1 MPETA
6 SLLERCRSGDD
17 LAWEA
22 LIRQYQ
28 GRVYGLAF
36 HYVRDREEARD
47 LAQEAFVRVYRGL
60 ETFDGRHPFASWL
73 LMITRNLCIDHLR
86 RKKVRPPASD
96 VQVDADVPIASPG
109 TSPEDHVVRTGR
121 HALLYRALARLTPI
135 NREIIVLKEIQGL
148 SLDEIGSVLG
158 VPLGTVKS
166 RSSRARVELA
176 RHVLALDPGYG
187 GAAP

>member
-1 MPETA
+1 MPQTA
-6 SLLERCRSGDD
+6 SILERCQRGDD

-22 LIRQYQ
+22 LIREYQ
-28 GRVYGLAF
+28 GRVYGLAV

-60 ETFDGRHPFASWL
+60 STFDGRHPFASWI
-73 LMITRNLCIDHLR
+73 LMVTRNLCIDHLR

-96 VQVDADVPIASPG
+96 VPADADVPIASTE
-109 TSPEDHVVRTGR
+109 TSPEEQVVRTGR
-121 HALLYRALARLTPI
+121 RALLYRALDRLTPI
-135 NREIIVLKEIQGL
+135 NREIVLLKDIQGL
-148 SLDEIGSVLG
+148 SLDEIATVLR
-158 VPLGTVKS
+158 VPVGTVKS

-187 GAAP
+187 SATP